1 MGDLVSNLSLGFGVA
16 LTPVN
21 LALAFL
27 GCLVG
32 TLIGVLPGV
41 GPIATIA
48 MLLPITFGLDPVGAL
63 IMLAGI
69 YYGAQYGGS
78 TTAILVN
85 IPGEATSVVTALD
98 GHQMARQGRAGVALG
113 IAAIGSFF
121 AGTVATLVIAALGAP
136 LTGLALIFGPTEYF
150 SLMVMGLVFA
160 VVLARGS
167 ILKAIAMILV
177 GVLLSTVGTDLETG
191 EERMTFGLP
200 FLADG
205 IDFAVLAMGI
215 FGIAEIMRNLDHT
228 EHRDVVRQ
236 AIGRLLPNMDDFKQA
251 YKPVLRGT
259 FIGSLLGILPGNGAV
274 LGPFAAYTLEKK
286 LAKDPQRFGRGAI
299 EGVAGPESANNAG
312 AQTSFIPL
320 LTLGIPPNAVM
331 ALMVGAMTIHG
342 IIPGPQVMTK
352 SPTLFWGMIASMWIG
367 NLMLLI
373 INLPLV
379 GMWVRLLKVPYRLMF
394 PAILMF
400 CCIGIYSINSLPTDV
415 MFIGLFGL
423 MGYMLIK
430 FGFEPAPL
438 LLGFVLGRLME
449 ENLRRALIISRGDL
463 WTFIT
468 KTIPMRMSEFW
479 GSIFNGTLCRPA
491 TPAMGGQESPGF
503 VCGYPLSA
511 TLLAIAAFVL
521 ILALLPSIRK
531 GRDEVFTE

>member
-1 MGDLVSNLSLGFGVA
+1 MGDLISNLSLGFGVA
-16 LTPVN
+16 LSLQN
-21 LALAFL
+21 LGLAFL

-98 GHQMARQGRAGVALG
+98 GHEMAKQGRAGVALG

-236 AIGRLLPNMDDFKQA
+236 AIGRLLPNKEDFKQS

-259 FIGSLLGILPGNGAV
+259 FIGAILGILPGNGAV
-274 LGPFAAYTLEKK
+274 LGPFATYTLEKK
-286 LAKDPQRFGRGAI
+286 LAKDPRRFGRGAI

-352 SPTLFWGMIASMWIG
+352 NPTLFWGMIASMWVG
-367 NLMLLI
+367 NLMLLV
-373 INLPLV
+373 INLPMIGL
-379 GMWVRLLKVPYRLMF
+379 WVRLLKVPYRLLF

-423 MGYMLIK
+423 VGYALIK
-430 FGFEPAPL
+430 FGFEPAPM

-449 ENLRRALIISRGDL
+449 ENLRRALIISRGSL
-463 WTFIT
+463 ETFID
-468 KTIPMRMSEFW
+468 
-479 GSIFNGTLCRPA
+479 RPI
-491 TPAMGGQESPGF
+491 
-503 VCGYPLSA
+503 SA
-511 TLLAIAAFVL
+511 GLLAVAA
-521 ILALLPSIRK
+521 ILLVIALLPSIRK

>member
-1 MGDLVSNLSLGFGVA
+1 MGDLVSNLTLGFGVA
-16 LTPVN
+16 LTLVN
-21 LALAFL
+21 LGLAFL

-32 TLIGVLPGV
+32 TLVGVLPGV
-41 GPIATIA
+41 GPVATIA

-85 IPGEATSVVTALD
+85 IPGEATSVVTTLD

-136 LTGLALIFGPTEYF
+136 LTRLALIFGPAEYF
-150 SLMVMGLVFA
+150 SLMIMGLVFA

-167 ILKAIAMILV
+167 ILKAIAMIVL
-177 GVLLSTVGTDLETG
+177 GILLSTVGTDLETG
-191 EERMTFGLP
+191 QERMTFGLQ

-215 FGIAEIMRNLDHT
+215 FGIAEILRNLEHT
-228 EHRDVVRQ
+228 ESRDVVKQ
-236 AIGRLLPNMDDFKQA
+236 AIGRLLPNWEDFKQSIA
-251 YKPVLRGT
+251 PVLRGT
-259 FIGSLLGILPGNGAV
+259 FIGATLGILPGNGAV
-274 LGPFAAYTLEKK
+274 LGPFASYTVEKK
-286 LAKDPQRFGRGAI
+286 LARDPRRFGRGAI

-342 IIPGPQVMTK
+342 IVPGPQVMTK
-352 SPTLFWGMIASMWIG
+352 APNLFWGMIASMWVG

-373 INLPLV
+373 INLPLI
-379 GMWVRLLKVPYRLMF
+379 GLWVRLLKVPYRLMF

-415 MFIGLFGL
+415 MFIGFFGL
-423 MGYMLIK
+423 VGYTLVK

-449 ENLRRALIISRGDL
+449 ENLRRALIISRGDMM
-463 WTFIT
+463 TFV
-468 KTIPMRMSEFW
+468 E
-479 GSIFNGTLCRPA
+479 RP
-491 TPAMGGQESPGF
+491 
-503 VCGYPLSA
+503 VSA
-511 TLLAIAAFVL
+511 GLLAVAV
-521 ILALLPSIRK
+521 ILLVVALLPSIRK
-531 GRDEVFTE
+531 GRDEVFVE

>member
-1 MGDLVSNLSLGFGVA
+1 MADIISNLALGFGVA
-16 LTPVN
+16 FSLTN
-21 LALAFL
+21 FALCFL
-27 GCLVG
+27 GVLVG
-32 TLIGVLPGV
+32 TLIG
-41 GPIATIA
+41 
-48 MLLPITFGLDPVGAL
+48 
-63 IMLAGI
+63 LAGI

-136 LTGLALIFGPTEYF
+136 LTKLALVFGPTEYF

-200 FLADG
+200 FLSDG

-215 FGIAEIMRNLDHT
+215 FGVAEIMRNLDHT

-236 AIGRLLPNMDDFKQA
+236 AIGRLLPNKEDFRQS

-259 FIGSLLGILPGNGAV
+259 LIGAILGILPGNGAV

-286 LAKDPQRFGRGAI
+286 LAKDPRRFGRGAI

-342 IIPGPQVMTK
+342 IVPGPQVMTK
-352 SPTLFWGMIASMWIG
+352 NPQLFWGMIASMWLG

-373 INLPLV
+373 INLPLI
-379 GMWVRLLKVPYRLMF
+379 GLWVRLLKVPYRLMF

-415 MFIGLFGL
+415 MWIAVFGVIG
-423 MGYMLIK
+423 YALIR

-438 LLGFVLGRLME
+438 LLGFVLGKLME
-449 ENLRRALIISRGDL
+449 ENLRRALIISRGDMM
-463 WTFIT
+463 TFI
-468 KTIPMRMSEFW
+468 E
-479 GSIFNGTLCRPA
+479 RPI
-491 TPAMGGQESPGF
+491 
-503 VCGYPLSA
+503 SA
-511 TLLAIAAFVL
+511 GLLLVALVLLVIAVM
-521 ILALLPSIRK
+521 PTVRK
-531 GRDEVFTE
+531 SREEVFVE

>member
-1 MGDLVSNLSLGFGVA
+1 MGDFLSNLTLGFGVA
-16 LTPVN
+16 LTPLN
-21 LALAFL
+21 LGLAFL

-48 MLLPITFGLDPVGAL
+48 MLLPITFGLDPTGAL

-121 AGTVATLVIAALGAP
+121 AGTVATVVIAALGAP
-136 LTGLALIFGPTEYF
+136 LTRLALIFGPAEYF

-191 EERMTFGLP
+191 EERMTFGLQ
-200 FLADG
+200 FLVDG

-215 FGIAEIMRNLDHT
+215 FGIAEILRNLDHT

-236 AIGRLLPNMDDFKQA
+236 SIGRLLPNRDDFKQS

-259 FIGSLLGILPGNGAV
+259 FIGAVLGILPGNGAV
-274 LGPFAAYTLEKK
+274 LGPFASYTLEKK
-286 LAKDPQRFGRGAI
+286 LARDPRRFGRGAI

-342 IIPGPQVMTK
+342 IVPGPQVMTRN
-352 SPTLFWGMIASMWIG
+352 PDLFWGMIASMWVG
-367 NLMLLI
+367 NLMLLV
-373 INLPLV
+373 INLPMI
-379 GMWVRLLKVPYRLMF
+379 GMWVRLLKVPYHLMF

-415 MFIGLFGL
+415 MFIGLFGFV
-423 MGYMLIK
+423 GYMLIK
-430 FGFEPAPL
+430 FGFEPAPM
-438 LLGFVLGRLME
+438 LLGFVLGKLME
-449 ENLRRALIISRGDL
+449 ENLRRALIISRGSME
-463 WTFIT
+463 TFID
-468 KTIPMRMSEFW
+468 
-479 GSIFNGTLCRPA
+479 RP
-491 TPAMGGQESPGF
+491 
-503 VCGYPLSA
+503 VSA
-511 TLLAIAAFVL
+511 GLLAVAL
-521 ILALLPSIRK
+521 ILLVLALLPTVRK

>member
-1 MGDLVSNLSLGFGVA
+1 MGDLFSNLSLGFSVA
-16 LTPVN
+16 LTFQN
-21 LALAFL
+21 LGLAFL

-85 IPGEATSVVTALD
+85 IPGEATSVVTTLD

-121 AGTVATLVIAALGAP
+121 AGTVATIVIAALGAP
-136 LTGLALIFGPTEYF
+136 LTRLALVFGPAEYF

-167 ILKAIAMILV
+167 ILKAVAMILL
-177 GVLLSTVGTDLETG
+177 GILLSTVGTDLETG
-191 EERMTFGLP
+191 QERMTFGLP
-200 FLADG
+200 FLSDG
-205 IDFAVLAMGI
+205 VDFAVLAMGV

-228 EHRDVVRQ
+228 ETRDVVRQ
-236 AIGRLLPNMDDFKQA
+236 AIGRLLPSREDFRQA
-251 YKPVLRGT
+251 IAPVLRGT
-259 FIGSLLGILPGNGAV
+259 LIGATLGILPGNGAV
-274 LGPFAAYTLEKK
+274 LGPFASYTVEKK
-286 LAKDPQRFGRGAI
+286 LAKDPRRFGRGAI

-342 IIPGPQVMTK
+342 IVPGPQVMTK
-352 SPTLFWGMIASMWIG
+352 NPNLFWGMIASMWVG
-367 NLMLLI
+367 NLMLLV

-379 GMWVRLLKVPYRLMF
+379 GLWVRLLKVPYRLLF
-394 PAILMF
+394 PAIVMF
-400 CCIGIYSINSLPTDV
+400 CCIGIYSINSLPTDI
-415 MFIGLFGL
+415 MFIGFFGL
-423 MGYMLIK
+423 VGYALIK
-430 FGFEPAPL
+430 FGFEPAPM
-438 LLGFVLGRLME
+438 LLGFVLGKLME
-449 ENLRRALIISRGDL
+449 ENLRRALIISRGEMI
-463 WTFIT
+463 TFVD
-468 KTIPMRMSEFW
+468 
-479 GSIFNGTLCRPA
+479 RPI
-491 TPAMGGQESPGF
+491 
-503 VCGYPLSA
+503 SA
-511 TLLAIAAFVL
+511 GLLAVAVMLLA
-521 ILALLPSIRK
+521 LALLPTIRK
-531 GRDEVFTE
+531 GRDEVFVE

>member
-16 LTPVN
+16 LTLQN
-21 LALAFL
+21 LGLAFL

-48 MLLPITFGLDPVGAL
+48 MLLPITFGLDPTGAL

-136 LTGLALIFGPTEYF
+136 LTSLALIFGPTEYF

-200 FLADG
+200 FLSDG

-236 AIGRLLPNMDDFKQA
+236 AIGRLLPNRDDFKQS
-251 YKPVLRGT
+251 YKPILRGT
-259 FIGSLLGILPGNGAV
+259 FIGAALGILPGNGAV

-286 LAKDPQRFGRGAI
+286 LAKDPRRFGRGAI

-352 SPTLFWGMIASMWIG
+352 NPTLFWGMIASMWVG

-379 GMWVRLLKVPYRLMF
+379 GMWVRLLKVPYRLLF

-415 MFIGLFGL
+415 MFIGFFGL
-423 MGYMLIK
+423 VGYMLIK
-430 FGFEPAPL
+430 FGFEPAPM

-449 ENLRRALIISRGDL
+449 ENLRRALIISRGSL
-463 WTFIT
+463 ETFI
-468 KTIPMRMSEFW
+468 E
-479 GSIFNGTLCRPA
+479 RP
-491 TPAMGGQESPGF
+491 
-503 VCGYPLSA
+503 VSA
-511 TLLAIAAFVL
+511 GLLAVAV
-521 ILALLPSIRK
+521 ILLVIALLPTIRK
-531 GRDEVFTE
+531 GREEIFVED